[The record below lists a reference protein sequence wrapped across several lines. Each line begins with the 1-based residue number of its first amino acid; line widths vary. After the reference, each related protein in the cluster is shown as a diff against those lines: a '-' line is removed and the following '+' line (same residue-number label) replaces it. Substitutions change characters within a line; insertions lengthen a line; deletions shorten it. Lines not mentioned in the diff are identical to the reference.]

1 MAYVFL
7 VAELSMSQVNLA
19 ISFQIDM
26 IVFKSGNDQVLLSFR
41 QRASNPGGSASVVS
55 HI

>member
-26 IVFKSGNDQVLLSFR
+26 IVFKSGNDQVLLSFET
-41 QRASNPGGSASVVS
+41 ASKQPRR
-55 HI
+55 